1 VQRQARAFLL
11 PDQGAGV
18 LEAHQ
23 VETSPRFCLA
33 RQGQALVRDARSGW
47 RLCGKA
53 LLIKLGNNPEI
64 APTLST
70 TRPCDAQFGSQSDA
84 KFGPETGDRT
94 KQKDRAMTDNL
105 TIMAR
110 ARRLRALAALEGPRR
125 LRPSKAS
132 FFTVSRKPRHNRE
145 AAV

>member
-1 VQRQARAFLL
+1 
-11 PDQGAGV
+11 
-18 LEAHQ
+18 
-23 VETSPRFCLA
+23 
-33 RQGQALVRDARSGW
+33 
-47 RLCGKA
+47 
-53 LLIKLGNNPEI
+53 
-64 APTLST
+64 
-70 TRPCDAQFGSQSDA
+70 
-84 KFGPETGDRT
+84 
-94 KQKDRAMTDNL
+94 MTDNL